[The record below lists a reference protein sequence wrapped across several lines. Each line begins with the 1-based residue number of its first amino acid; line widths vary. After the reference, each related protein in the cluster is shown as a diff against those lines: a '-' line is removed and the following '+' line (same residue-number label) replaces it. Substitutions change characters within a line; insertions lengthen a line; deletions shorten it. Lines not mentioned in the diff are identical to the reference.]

1 MGSHWG
7 AVSGSRQRPHSQ
19 GLLGDHTDAGPQRPS
34 VRSPGECL
42 VWTGRSSS
50 VTVTRPWGALG
61 CLGALSLCHS
71 WLGFLSAG
79 FVRGRPAGRLRGW
92 VGSGQRWLW
101 SRGCAHRRQPGVLAP
116 SERPSGEAPRPQGS
130 PAGSVSPIT
139 APRGRRAGVGWQS
152 VAGGDGKSHPVST
165 PPSMACTPQP
175 AEVAFGPALEPSTVL
190 LAHRPQPRVAQRPLL
205 VHRVGGPADLCARGG
220 GERGGGAGRPRQQA
234 PSVPS
239 ALALLQHGGH
249 FPVPAGRADEPPGA
263 GPGGRG
269 GGHRGELWS
278 ELPCAVVLWPECS
291 GQSVPRNDPGPTTGW
306 QGSGCG
312 KASAKAGAQKVTS
325 GGPVV
330 LMKGHWVVAAI
341 TMC

>member
-1 MGSHWG
+1 MPGRPVPVSFVARFSVRWFCQRTPRRPSQGRGGERAALAVVPRLRPQTTARCPCPQRAPQWRGPEAAGQSSRLCVSHHGAKGETRWRGVAECGRWG
-7 AVSGSRQRPHSQ
+7 RQVPPRQHASQHGVHTSAGRGGLRACSGAFHSPFSPPPSATCSPKAAVS
-19 GLLGDHTDAGPQRPS
+19 PQSGRACRS
-34 VRSPGECL
+34 VRA
-42 VWTGRSSS
+42 W
-50 VTVTRPWGALG
+50 
-61 CLGALSLCHS
+61 
-71 WLGFLSAG
+71 
-79 FVRGRPAGRLRGW
+79 
-92 VGSGQRWLW
+92 
-101 SRGCAHRRQPGVLAP
+101 
-116 SERPSGEAPRPQGS
+116 
-130 PAGSVSPIT
+130 
-139 APRGRRAGVGWQS
+139 
-152 VAGGDGKSHPVST
+152 
-165 PPSMACTPQP
+165 
-175 AEVAFGPALEPSTVL
+175 
-190 LAHRPQPRVAQRPLL
+190 
-205 VHRVGGPADLCARGG
+205 G

>member
-1 MGSHWG
+1 MPGRPVP
-7 AVSGSRQRPHSQ
+7 VSFVARF
-19 GLLGDHTDAGPQRPS
+19 S
-34 VRSPGECL
+34 VRWFCQRE
-42 VWTGRSSS
+42 
-50 VTVTRPWGALG
+50 
-61 CLGALSLCHS
+61 
-71 WLGFLSAG
+71 
-79 FVRGRPAGRLRGW
+79 RPAGRLRGG

-220 GERGGGAGRPRQQA
+220 GERGGGRGGPVSRPPLSPVLWRCF
-234 PSVPS
+234 STVVIF
-239 ALALLQHGGH
+239 LFLLDEQTSLLVL
-249 FPVPAGRADEPPGA
+249 VPAGVGAAIEVSCGLSCHVRWSFGLSAQDSRCQGMTPAPPRA
-263 GPGGRG
+263 GRG
-269 GGHRGELWS
+269 
-278 ELPCAVVLWPECS
+278 
-291 GQSVPRNDPGPTTGW
+291 
-306 QGSGCG
+306 
-312 KASAKAGAQKVTS
+312 
-325 GGPVV
+325 
-330 LMKGHWVVAAI
+330 VAAARPQPKREPRR
-341 TMC
+341 